1 MNIQIYPYSTDRAA
15 EIADLFHSAVHAINP
30 AIYSL
35 AEQEAWAP
43 SPVDHAFWEARL
55 AIKKPLLAIHDQ
67 RVAGFIELDP
77 SGHIDC
83 FYVHPDFQR
92 QGVGG
97 LLYSTLEQQ
106 AQTLAIKRLYVEAS
120 LLVKDFFLQRGFQVV
135 SQNRL
140 LRDGEVLI
148 NFNMEKRLC

>member
-30 AIYSL
+30 ALYSP

-43 SPVDHAFWEARL
+43 TPVDYAFWEARL
-55 AIKKPLLAIHDQ
+55 AMKKPLVAIHDQ
-67 RVAGFIELDP
+67 CVAGFIELEH

-97 LLYSTLEQQ
+97 LLYKALEQQ
-106 AQTLAIKRLYVEAS
+106 AQQRAIKLLFVEAS
-120 LLVKDFFLQRGFQVV
+120 LLVKDFFLQRGFQVI

-140 LRDGEVLI
+140 ERNGEVLI
-148 NFNMEKRLC
+148 NFSMEKRLC